1 MLVGQQELVPLPRMQ
16 KKLTSIVLA
25 LWLMATQSGWA
36 LNLHFCGN
44 DLAEVSWAHTEQ
56 GCGMEA
62 TSTTDS
68 PSLEKT
74 SCCSDQ
80 TLLSSSEQPFKGGQQ
95 IEIPSVFTWH
105 CLANTPLPDG
115 VFSTG
120 FKAEDPV
127 LTGVPHGPPMPQQ
140 PKYLQF
146 HQWVIYG

>member
-1 MLVGQQELVPLPRMQ
+1 MVPLRRMQ
-16 KKLTSIVLA
+16 KKLTSLVLA

-115 VFSTG
+115 VFSAG

-127 LTGVPHGPPMPQQ
+127 LTGVTQGPPVPIQH
-140 PKYLQF
+140 K
-146 HQWVIYG
+146 

>member
-1 MLVGQQELVPLPRMQ
+1 MKQRVLPFF
-16 KKLTSIVLA
+16 LA
-25 LWLMATQSGWA
+25 FWLMLTQSGWA

-62 TSTTDS
+62 TSSTDS
-68 PSLEKT
+68 PSFEKT

-80 TLLSSSEQPFKGGQQ
+80 TLLSAAEQPFKGDHQ
-95 IEIPSVFTWH
+95 IEIPTVFAWH
-105 CLANTPLPDG
+105 NLAQSPLPNG
-115 VFSTG
+115 IFSAG
-120 FKAEDPV
+120 FIAEDPA
-127 LTGVPHGPPMPQQ
+127 LTGVPHGPPTPPQ

>member
-1 MLVGQQELVPLPRMQ
+1 VVSLRGMHQ
-16 KKLTSIVLA
+16 KLTSLVLA

-44 DLAEVSWAHTEQ
+44 DLAEISWAHTEQ

-62 TSTTDS
+62 ASYTDS
-68 PSLEKT
+68 PSFQKT

-80 TLLSSSEQPFKGGQQ
+80 TLLAAVEQPFKGGHEIQ
-95 IEIPSVFTWH
+95 IPSVFAWH
-105 CLANTPLPDG
+105 YQAHTPQGDEIFKDG
-115 VFSTG
+115 FI
-120 FKAEDPV
+120 AEDPA
-127 LTGVPHGPPMPQQ
+127 LTGVPHGPPTPQK

>member
-1 MLVGQQELVPLPRMQ
+1 MLVGQQELVPLHRMQ

-25 LWLMATQSGWA
+25 IWLMATQSGWA

-44 DLAEVSWAHTEQ
+44 DLADVSWAHTEQ
-56 GCGMEA
+56 GCRMEA
-62 TSTTDS
+62 ASITDS

-95 IEIPSVFTWH
+95 IEIPSFTWYYLTH
-105 CLANTPLPDG
+105 TPLPDG
-115 VFSTG
+115 VFSAG
-120 FKAEDPV
+120 FIAEDPV
-127 LTGVPHGPPMPQQ
+127 LIGVPHGPPVPLQS
-140 PKYLQF
+140 KYLQF